1 MLSCASS
8 NYSFLPFTIFSIASF
23 LLPFIL
29 ASLGQFISSSF
40 GTVAD
45 IEKISPYECGFN
57 PFDESQRYK
66 FDVSFYL
73 IGILFLVF
81 DLEVSFLFPWAI
93 SLSWINFYGFLTLF
107 IFLFI
112 LTLAFVYEWFSG
124 SLDWI

>member
-1 MLSCASS
+1 MIITDFL
-8 NYSFLPFTIFSIASF
+8 LPFAIFSIASF
-23 LLPFIL
+23 LLALIL
-29 ASLGQFISSSF
+29 ASLGRFISYAF
-40 GTVAD
+40 GSVAGND

-93 SLSWINFYGFLTLF
+93 SLTWVNFYGFFTLF
-107 IFLFI
+107 IFLII
-112 LTLAFVYEWFSG
+112 LTIAFVYEWFSG

>member
-1 MLSCASS
+1 MLTSDFFFNFSVFALASA
-8 NYSFLPFTIFSIASF
+8 FLPI
-23 LLPFIL
+23 IL
-29 ASLGQFISSSF
+29 SLLGQFVSSAF
-40 GTVAD
+40 GNFD
-45 IEKISPYECGFN
+45 LEKISPYECGFN

-93 SLSWINFYGFLTLF
+93 SLSWINFFGFYTLF
-107 IFLFI
+107 IFLI
-112 LTLAFVYEWFSG
+112 VLTLAFVYEWFSG